1 MPSIENSKEH
11 VCEEKTFQTVFM
23 QHATTIR
30 NYIYYKCGD
39 ENKAADIVQ
48 DAFVKLW
55 HKCKDVPFSKA
66 KSFLYTV
73 SNNLFLNDIA
83 HQKVVLN
90 YLGIKHKTH
99 TNENPEFLLEEKQFD
114 EKLQNAINNLTQG
127 QREAFL
133 LNRIDG
139 KKYAEI
145 AKILNIS
152 IKAVE
157 KRIHGALVALREE
170 IGKV

>member
-1 MPSIENSKEH
+1 MHNTKEH
-11 VCEEKTFQTVFM
+11 VCEEKVFQSVFM
-23 QHATTIR
+23 EHANIIR

-39 ENKAADIVQ
+39 QDKASDIVQ
-48 DAFVKLW
+48 DAFIKLW
-55 HKCKDVPFSKA
+55 QKCKDVPYKKT

-73 SNNLFLNDIA
+73 ANNLFLNDIA

-90 YLGIKHKTH
+90 YRAGNKKSY
-99 TNENPEFLLEEKQFD
+99 TNETPEFLLEEKQYD
-114 EKLQNAINNLTQG
+114 EKLQRAINNLTNG

-145 AKILNIS
+145 ADLLNIS
-152 IKAVE
+152 VKAVE
-157 KRIHGALVALREE
+157 KRIHGALVALRKE
-170 IGKV
+170 IEKI

>member
-1 MPSIENSKEH
+1 MHHTKEH
-11 VCEEKTFQTVFM
+11 VCEEKVFQSVFM
-23 QHATTIR
+23 EYANTIR

-39 ENKAADIVQ
+39 QNKASDIVQ
-48 DAFVKLW
+48 DTFIKLW
-55 HKCKDVPFSKA
+55 QKCKDVPYKKT

-73 SNNLFLNDIA
+73 ANNLFLNDVA

-90 YLGIKHKTH
+90 YQKGNQKSF
-99 TNENPEFLLEEKQFD
+99 TNETPEFLLEEKQYD
-114 EKLQNAINNLTQG
+114 EKLQRAINNLTNG

-145 AKILNIS
+145 ADLLNIS
-152 IKAVE
+152 VKAVE
-157 KRIHGALVALREE
+157 KRIHGALVALRKE
-170 IGKV
+170 IEKI

>member
-1 MPSIENSKEH
+1 MQNKKEH
-11 VCEEKTFQTVFM
+11 VCEEKVFQSVFM
-23 QHATTIR
+23 TYATTIR

-39 ENKAADIVQ
+39 EYKAADLVQ
-48 DAFVKLW
+48 DAFAKLW
-55 HKCKDVPFSKA
+55 QKCDDVPFKKA

-73 SNNLFLNDIA
+73 ANNLFLNDVA

-90 YLGIKHKTH
+90 YQSGTHKSH
-99 TNENPEFLLEEKQFD
+99 TNENPEFLLEEKQYN
-114 EKLQNAINNLTQG
+114 EKLQNALNKLTDG

-145 AKILNIS
+145 AEILNIS

-157 KRIHGALVALREE
+157 KRIHGALVSLRKE
-170 IGKV
+170 IGKI